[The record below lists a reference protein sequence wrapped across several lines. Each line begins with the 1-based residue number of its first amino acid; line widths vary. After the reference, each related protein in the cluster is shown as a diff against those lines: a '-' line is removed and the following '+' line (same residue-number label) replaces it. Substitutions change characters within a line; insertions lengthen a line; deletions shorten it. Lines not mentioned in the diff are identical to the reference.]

1 MPDPWT
7 NVCYYLSMGTEKEK
21 AIAAAI
27 DLLIK
32 EGFKKP
38 VRKKGRKRNLDL
50 EIVYLL
56 GRESVFVKKG
66 KKFSPRKVQKRVA
79 KSAAF
84 NAILDK
90 HFKGKKRKSFDN
102 MAVKD
107 PSDKTFVKDLREK
120 GLFKKFRLVE
130 RCYGKYFNTEL
141 FKTVSDPDYFPPNYD
156 KKLKKGIIAL
166 GKGGVRKLA
175 AAAAK
180 KASSQK

>member
-1 MPDPWT
+1 
-7 NVCYYLSMGTEKEK
+7 MGTEKQK
-21 AIAAAI
+21 AIDAAI

-38 VRKKGRKRNLDL
+38 VRKKGPKRNLDL

-66 KKFSPRKVQKRVA
+66 KEFSPRKVQMRVA
-79 KSAAF
+79 KSAALDK
-84 NAILDK
+84 ILDQ
-90 HFKGKKRKSFDN
+90 HFKGKKRESFNLKADHYTDN
-102 MAVKD
+102 TFIKD
-107 PSDKTFVKDLREK
+107 VREK
-120 GLFKKFRLVE
+120 GLFKKLRLVE
-130 RCYGKYFNTEL
+130 RVYGKYFNTVL
-141 FKTVSDPDYFPPNYD
+141 FKTLLDPDYFPPNYN

>member
-1 MPDPWT
+1 
-7 NVCYYLSMGTEKEK
+7 MGTEKQK
-21 AIAAAI
+21 AIDAAI

-38 VRKKGRKRNLDL
+38 VRKKGPKRNLDL

-66 KKFSPRKVQKRVA
+66 KEFSPRKVQMRVA
-79 KSAAF
+79 KSAALDK
-84 NAILDK
+84 ILD
-90 HFKGKKRKSFDN
+90 
-102 MAVKD
+102 
-107 PSDKTFVKDLREK
+107 
-120 GLFKKFRLVE
+120 
-130 RCYGKYFNTEL
+130 KYFNTVL
-141 FKTVSDPDYFPPNYD
+141 FKTLFDPDYFPPNYN